1 MDQALTEYRV
11 MSMRYKSTLYVRI
24 GCSRQCGVRVVSG
37 HGLRG
42 FTESRVQVEKEDE
55 QKIICHDWGDT

>member
-1 MDQALTEYRV
+1 

-24 GCSRQCGVRVVSG
+24 KCSRQCGVRVVSG